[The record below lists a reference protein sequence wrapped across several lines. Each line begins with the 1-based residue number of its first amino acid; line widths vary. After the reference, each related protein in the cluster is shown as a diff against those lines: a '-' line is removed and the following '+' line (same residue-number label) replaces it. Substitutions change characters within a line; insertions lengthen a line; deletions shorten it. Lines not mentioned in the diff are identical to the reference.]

1 MAFEF
6 KTSRLVEFN
15 ETDMAGIVHFTQF
28 FRYMESVEHAF
39 LRSIGHSVVMPGA
52 HPPIG
57 FPRVHA
63 SCDYRR
69 PLRFE
74 DLVELHLL
82 VAEKRT
88 RSIAYQVRMT
98 RLQPG
103 PREEVAV
110 GRLVVACVAKLP
122 DGQLTAVPL
131 PDSLA
136 SVIEPAPAH
145 LLAHDHFHPRASQHD
160 RSN

>member
-1 MAFEF
+1 VPYEF
-6 KTSRLVEFN
+6 KTTRRVEFN

-39 LRSIGHSVVMPGA
+39 LRSLGHSVILPG
-52 HPPIG
+52 HQPPLG

-74 DLVELHLL
+74 EVMELHLI
-82 VAEKRT
+82 VQEKRP
-88 RSIAYQVRMT
+88 RSLTYQVRIS
-98 RLQPG
+98 RIEPG
-103 PREEVAV
+103 PPEEVAV
-110 GRLVVACVAKLP
+110 GRLVVVCVAKLP
-122 DGQLTAVPL
+122 DGRMEAVPI

-136 SVIEPAPAH
+136 RQIEVMPEGKSPPPH
-145 LLAHDHFHPRASQHD
+145 SR
-160 RSN
+160 

>member
-6 KTSRLVEFN
+6 KTSRLVEFH

-28 FRYMESVEHAF
+28 FRYMEVVEHAF
-39 LRSIGHSVVMPGA
+39 LRSLGHSVVLPNTQ
-52 HPPIG
+52 PPLG

-74 DLVELHLL
+74 DVVEIHLL

-88 RSIAYQVRMT
+88 RSIAYHIRMT
-98 RLQPG
+98 RIEPG

-110 GRLVVACVAKLP
+110 GRLVVACVAKDA
-122 DGQLTAVPL
+122 DGRLSAVPL
-131 PDSLA
+131 PASLA
-136 SVIEPAPAH
+136 CLIEQAPEEIGRAH
-145 LLAHDHFHPRASQHD
+145 V
-160 RSN
+160 

>member
-1 MAFEF
+1 MPFEF
-6 KTSRLVEFN
+6 KTTRRVEFN

-39 LRSIGHSVVMPGA
+39 LRSLGFSVILPGHQ
-52 HPPIG
+52 PPLG

-74 DLVELHLL
+74 EVMELHLI
-82 VAEKRT
+82 VQEKRPRT
-88 RSIAYQVRMT
+88 LTYRIHIR
-98 RLQPG
+98 RIEPG
-103 PREEVAV
+103 PVEEVAV
-110 GRLVVACVAKLP
+110 GRLVVVCVARKP
-122 DGQLTAVPL
+122 DGGIEAVPI

-136 SVIEPAPAH
+136 SLIEVAPPE
-145 LLAHDHFHPRASQHD
+145 PRPTCT
-160 RSN
+160 